1 MFGCSV
7 TVFGDQLNAVNISGI
22 IVIFMGVFLYK
33 ITLHLNHMQRET
45 APGELESD
53 AEFSQVHG
61 EDDYDNEPSPRKELK
76 RLQKTSDPDLTLCFR
91 IDDEMEDEEV
101 VRDGTN
107 ATLRGRSSPHSSNGQ
122 LDENMEMDMQD
133 EEELVLV

>member
-1 MFGCSV
+1 
-7 TVFGDQLNAVNISGI
+7 
-22 IVIFMGVFLYK
+22 MGVFLYK

-45 APGELESD
+45 ASGELESD

-76 RLQKTSDPDLTLCFR
+76 RLQKTSDPDLTLRFS
-91 IDDEMEDEEV
+91 IDDEMEDDEIL
-101 VRDGTN
+101 RDGTN
-107 ATLRGRSSPHSSNGQ
+107 NTTLRGRSSPHSST
-122 LDENMEMDMQD
+122 ENMEIDIED